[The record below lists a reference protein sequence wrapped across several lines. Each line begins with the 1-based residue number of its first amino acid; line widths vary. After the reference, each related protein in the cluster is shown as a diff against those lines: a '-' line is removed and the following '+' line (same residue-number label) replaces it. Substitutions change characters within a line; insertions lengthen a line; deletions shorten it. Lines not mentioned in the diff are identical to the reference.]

1 MPGLVLTTSTWPPPG
16 TSCLTAA
23 KASAPPAV
31 LSEEICETAPDGS
44 VSVVSTRTTLMPAA
58 MAWAIGGRLADTSS
72 GAIRIASGWAAVTDS
87 MIGFCSVASNCEG
100 PWMLT
105 VTLPSFLASAWMPQ
119 PIVT

>member
-1 MPGLVLTTSTWPPPG
+1 M
-16 TSCLTAA
+16 
-23 KASAPPAV
+23 

-44 VSVVSTRTTLMPAA
+44 FSVVSTSTTLMPAA
-58 MAWAIGGRLADTSS
+58 MAWSIGGRLADTSS
-72 GAIRIASGWAAVTDS
+72 GAIRIASGFAAVTDS
-87 MIGFCSVASNCEG
+87 MIGFCSVGSNCDG